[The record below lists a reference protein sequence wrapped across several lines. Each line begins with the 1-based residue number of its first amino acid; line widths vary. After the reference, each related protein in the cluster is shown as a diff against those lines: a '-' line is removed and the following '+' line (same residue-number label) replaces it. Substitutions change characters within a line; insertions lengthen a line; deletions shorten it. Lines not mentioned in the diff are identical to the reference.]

1 MPEYKNGKYIAVVE
15 SQGFD
20 RTVNGSEYFGL
31 VIRPTHYIVDGMQG
45 GEREVVTNPYPR
57 SVKFWLSSEKGIAFA
72 RKKLKSCVGW
82 AGSSW
87 SELSPET
94 TNYVDFTGREI
105 NVVNHHQP
113 GHTNPDKLYD
123 NFDVELPREAKLTN
137 DSTIP
142 QRLDRLGGS
151 VPGVPAPAA
160 VPAAP
165 EADILAMPAPL
176 PPPPSTDEVPF

>member
-31 VIRPTHYIVDGMQG
+31 VIRPTFYIVDGMQG

-57 SVKFWLSSEKGIAFA
+57 AVKFWLSSDKGLAFA
-72 RKKLKSCVGW
+72 KKKLKSCVGW

-94 TNYVDFTGREI
+94 PGYVDFTGREI

-151 VPGVPAPAA
+151 VPAAPAVAPAA
-160 VPAAP
+160 PDAN
-165 EADILAMPAPL
+165 ILAMPAPV
-176 PPPPSTDEVPF
+176 PPSTDEVPF